1 MDANPGPPA
10 PAARKEVAGGA
21 TAGDEHRK
29 DAAGPS
35 TDVNVRQGS
44 RRRRGSS
51 AKPRRSSGGKAA
63 RGHEEAADQGQDW
76 RGFDAGH
83 LVDVHLPDGFS
94 FHGTVDAKTADS
106 GVIWIRSD
114 AGTRRMFGHLEGVRL
129 ARRTADAGVLL
140 PRTATPVASN
150 DVTSKAGTPEPP
162 TPEPTAAAPA
172 TLTGRAAVP

>member
-1 MDANPGPPA
+1 MEANPGPPA
-10 PAARKEVAGGA
+10 TAARNEGAGGA
-21 TAGDEHRK
+21 AAGDAHRK
-29 DAAGPS
+29 DAAGLS
-35 TDVNVRQGS
+35 ADANVRQGS

-63 RGHEEAADQGQDW
+63 RGHEDTASQGQDW
-76 RGFDAGH
+76 HRFETGQ

-94 FHGTVDAKTADS
+94 FHGTVDAKTSDS

-129 ARRTADAGVLL
+129 ARRTAAGGTPL
-140 PRTATPVASN
+140 PRTATA
-150 DVTSKAGTPEPP
+150 VTSKAGTPEPR
-162 TPEPTAAAPA
+162 TPEPMAAALG

>member
-1 MDANPGPPA
+1 MDTIPGPPA
-10 PAARKEVAGGA
+10 TAAGNEVAGGA

-29 DAAGPS
+29 DAVWPGA
-35 TDVNVRQGS
+35 DANARQGS

-51 AKPRRSSGGKAA
+51 AKPRRSSGAKAA
-63 RGHEEAADQGQDW
+63 QGHEESADQGQDW
-76 RGFDAGH
+76 HGFDTGQ

-94 FHGTVDAKTADS
+94 FHGTVDAKTSDS

-129 ARRTADAGVLL
+129 ARRTAAGGTPL
-140 PRTATPVASN
+140 PRTATA
-150 DVTSKAGTPEPP
+150 VTSKAGTPEPR
-162 TPEPTAAAPA
+162 TPEPMAAAPG

>member
-10 PAARKEVAGGA
+10 PAALKEVAGGA
-21 TAGDEHRK
+21 TAGDEHCK

-35 TDVNVRQGS
+35 ADANARQGS

-63 RGHEEAADQGQDW
+63 RGHGGAADQGQDW
-76 RGFDAGH
+76 RGFDTGH
-83 LVDVHLPDGFS
+83 LVDVHLPDGFT

-129 ARRTADAGVLL
+129 ARRTAAAGAPL
-140 PRTATPVASN
+140 PRTATA
-150 DVTSKAGTPEPP
+150 VTSKAGTPEPR
-162 TPEPTAAAPA
+162 TPEPTAVAPG
-172 TLTGRAAVP
+172 TLTGMAQVP